1 MKATAGRTLFGM
13 LLGLTGGFGFGILAW
28 IVVQQILR
36 SNYNSYYAQSGAVL
50 PALGM
55 FSFGLLIGILV
66 PFVNKS
72 RLRPVVGAAG
82 WTIGAAVFLCLPFV
96 FGSLLIPWPV
106 IGACGLISILGG
118 VVLGWIAAW
127 ADLP

>member
-1 MKATAGRTLFGM
+1 MKATAGRALFGV
-13 LLGLTGGFGFGILAW
+13 LLGLMGGLGFGFLAW
-28 IVVQQILR
+28 IVVQHILR
-36 SNYNSYYAQSGAVL
+36 SNYNSYYAQSGAGLPVL
-50 PALGM
+50 GI

-66 PFVNKS
+66 PFVKKS
-72 RLRPVVGAAG
+72 RLRPVVGATG
-82 WTIGAAVFLCLPFV
+82 WTFGTVVFLCLPFV
-96 FGSLLIPWPV
+96 FGNLLIPWPV